1 MKKVVKLGAYLFGS
15 LALLT
20 GATSCEKTEEIEMHE
35 CCTGTYTDGSE
46 NFKYCEDDAYITNNS
61 SYDYTWEQWKAFFIV
76 ADVSDDALTVSCK
89 SEEK

>member
-46 NFKYCEDDAYITNNS
+46 NFKYCEDDAYITNNE
-61 SYDYTWEQWKAFFIV
+61 DYTWEQFKALG
-76 ADVSDDALTVSCK
+76 AAADALSTDLSFVCA

>member
-20 GATSCEKTEEIEMHE
+20 GATSCDKTEMHE
-35 CCTGTYTDGSE
+35 CCTGTYTDGTE
-46 NFKYCEDDAYITNNS
+46 NFKYCEDDSYFTNHPEYSWEEAKADFIAADARSAY
-61 SYDYTWEQWKAFFIV
+61 
-76 ADVSDDALTVSCK
+76 LTVSCK